1 MCSLF
6 GSCLHQSPITNH
18 HETIAKQPHPRRST
32 GPEAHTTARST
43 TGCLAVPSAF
53 HQRPSAVRFSG
64 PVLRSISGPVLR
76 SISGPVL
83 RSGSAVQS
91 ELIAAIFRKFPY
103 RCTKMLV
110 SSSAESQMT

>member
-18 HETIAKQPHPRRST
+18 HETIAKQPHPRHST

-43 TGCLAVPSAF
+43 TDKIHDRLFGCSISV
-53 HQRPSAVRFSG
+53 HQRSGSAVRFCG
-64 PVLRSISGPVLR
+64 PVLRSGSAVHQ
-76 SISGPVL
+76 